1 MQLFVSISI
10 SSDAED
16 EGELSFAFLIFLFP
30 LTYLRILFSRVFPQ
44 LFCLQI
50 HVFTDWFTT
59 EAATWGVLWKKV
71 RNFTKFIGKHLA

>member
-1 MQLFVSISI
+1 MWNVVVTSGYCLSVLMQLFVSISI

-50 HVFTDWFTT
+50 HVSTD
-59 EAATWGVLWKKV
+59 
-71 RNFTKFIGKHLA
+71 